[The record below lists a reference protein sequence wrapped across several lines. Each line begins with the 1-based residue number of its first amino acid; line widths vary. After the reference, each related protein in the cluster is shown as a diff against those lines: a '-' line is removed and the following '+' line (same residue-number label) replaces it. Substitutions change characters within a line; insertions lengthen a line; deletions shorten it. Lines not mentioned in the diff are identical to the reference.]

1 MPGPIRPQLMLQIKK
16 WGYLIFMIPLG
27 LPILSWAL
35 TSHFGLGDASAWMT
49 ILFVFGIVPVLDTL
63 IGKDAS
69 NPDEQLHT
77 PHLEKSLYYPL
88 LTLSCVPAYL
98 FLIIWGA
105 HIFSSDLYHWAGKI
119 GWLLSIGVVGGLAI
133 TVAHE
138 LIHKNSVLEQTA
150 GGLLLAMVGY
160 GGFKVEHIRGHHVNV
175 ATPAD
180 ASSSRYNQSLYHFL
194 PRAIFYNVKNAW
206 LLEQRRLARKGLSPL
221 SPYNELIWWYGV
233 CAALLAGFTL
243 VWGLMGALFFVG
255 QGLVAILLLE
265 TVNYLEHYGLH
276 RRAKDDGGYER
287 VTHQHS
293 WNSNYLLT
301 NLMLFQ
307 LQRHSDHHANAKR
320 RYQALRHY
328 DESPQLPAGYATMVL
343 LALVPPLWRKVMN
356 PKVNHYYQ
364 QDTGAAE
371 NPQ

>member
-1 MPGPIRPQLMLQIKK
+1 MFGSTRPQITLQIKK
-16 WGYLIFMIPLG
+16 WGDLIFVIPLS
-27 LPILSWAL
+27 LPILSWIL
-35 TSHFGLGDASAWMT
+35 TSQFGLGDASACMT
-49 ILFVFGIVPVLDTL
+49 ILFVFGVVPVLDIL

-69 NPDEQLHT
+69 NPDEQHHT
-77 PHLEKSLYYPL
+77 PSLEKSLYYPL

-105 HIFSSDLYHWAGKI
+105 HIFSSDLYHWAGKA
-119 GWLLSIGVVGGLAI
+119 GWVISIGVVGGLAI

-138 LIHKNSVLEQTA
+138 LIHKNSILEQTA

-175 ATPAD
+175 ATPED
-180 ASSSRYNQSLYHFL
+180 ASSSHYNQSLYHFL
-194 PRAIFYNVKNAW
+194 PRAIFSNIKNAW
-206 LLEQRRLARKGLSPL
+206 RLEQRRLARKGLSSL
-221 SPYNELIWWYGV
+221 SLHNELIWWYGV
-233 CAALLAGFTL
+233 SAALLAGFTS

-255 QGLVAILLLE
+255 QGVVAILLLE

-276 RRAKDDGGYER
+276 RCAKDDGGYER

-320 RYQALRHY
+320 RYQALRHFE
-328 DESPQLPAGYATMVL
+328 DSPQLPAGYATMVL
-343 LALVPPLWRKVMN
+343 LALAPPLWRRVMN